1 MRQVA
6 ARQVAENQVAGRG
19 SQVARAVARWLA
31 TLENDAR
38 EFRAAL
44 EHPAEAQQRV
54 LNEILLANRDC
65 EYLRPATRD
74 LRPDF
79 LRPATRDLRPDSLPT
94 VTYDD
99 LEPYITRICDGES
112 NVLTSQPVTMVEKT
126 SGSTSPAKFIP
137 YTATLRRQFMRALA
151 PWMCDL
157 YAAYP
162 DLTEGRAFWSV
173 SPLAHARERT
183 RGGLPVGFDDDR
195 DYFDSD
201 ALDEI
206 LALPRGVTD
215 PRAVSRD
222 ESIVFA
228 SIWNPTYLIALGEMH
243 WPNLRVISCWT
254 HAAASLALPRLRAMY
269 PNAIIQPKGLL
280 ATEGVIS
287 IPIGDKHPLAITSH
301 FFEFIDDDGVHLA
314 HELREGRDYRVV
326 ITTGG
331 GLYRYDLGDLV
342 RVDGFV
348 EQTPSIEFIGRADD
362 VVDLCGEKLSEPFV
376 RSAFEACG
384 VDASVA
390 FLAPRDDHYALFI
403 DGKANADA
411 LDAALR
417 ANPHY
422 DYCRAIGQ
430 LGAIDVIPIRGDAF
444 LRAFGGKIGDVKPRA
459 LLRHFQS

>member
-6 ARQVAENQVAGRG
+6 GGGSRVAG
-19 SQVARAVARWLA
+19 AVERWLA
-31 TLENDAR
+31 SLEDDAR
-38 EFRAAL
+38 EFRNALSNPAA
-44 EHPAEAQQRV
+44 AQRRV
-54 LNEILLANRDC
+54 LDEILSANAGC

-74 LRPDF
+74 LRPEC
-79 LRPATRDLRPDSLPT
+79 LRTAHRALRT

-99 LEPYITRICDGES
+99 IEPYIARICDGES
-112 NVLTSQPVTMVEKT
+112 NVLTSEPVTMVEKT
-126 SGSTSPAKFIP
+126 SGSTSAAKFIP
-137 YTATLRRQFMRALA
+137 YTAMLRRQFMRALA

-157 YAAYP
+157 YSSYP

-173 SPLAHARERT
+173 SPLAHGRERT

-215 PRAVSRD
+215 PRAASND

-243 WPNLRVISCWT
+243 WPNLKVISCWT
-254 HAAASLALPRLRAMY
+254 HAAASLALPRLRAMV
-269 PNAIIQPKGLL
+269 PKAIIQPKGLL

-287 IPIGDKHPLAITSH
+287 IPIGDQHPLAITSH
-301 FFEFIDDDGVHLA
+301 FFEFIDDDGGVHLA
-314 HELREGRDYRVV
+314 HELREGREYRVV

-342 RVDGFV
+342 RVNGFV
-348 EQTPSIEFIGRADD
+348 ERTPSIEFIGRAGD

-376 RSAFEACG
+376 RSALEACG

-403 DGKANADA
+403 DGEANADA

-422 DYCRAIGQ
+422 DYCRASGQ
-430 LGAIDVIPIRGDAF
+430 LGGIDVIPIRGEAF

-459 LLRHFQS
+459 LLRHFES